1 MADTVDRVD
10 RVPKSAK
17 PVMRHG
23 GEAGIFQVDAR
34 HESATRHF
42 WKFAED
48 QAEQT
53 DADRLT
59 RIQAGL
65 KPEVTQMLREA
76 FQLNLKGLEILLG
89 ISGSTIDRRKR
100 SGKPLDA
107 TTSEKLDRIAEV
119 THHAEEVF
127 ADREAA
133 IDWMRRKHPALGDE
147 SPIMLCGTE
156 LGANQVRRVLNAL
169 EWGGVV

>member
-1 MADTVDRVD
+1 MADTVDT
-10 RVPKSAK
+10 VPKPAK
-17 PVMRHG
+17 PLTRPRRKTRV
-23 GEAGIFQVDAR
+23 FQVGAR
-34 HESATRHF
+34 QESATKRF
-42 WKFAED
+42 WIFAED
-48 QAEQT
+48 QSEQT
-53 DADRLT
+53 DAVRLT

-65 KPEVTQMLREA
+65 EPEVTQMLREA
-76 FQLNLKGLEILLG
+76 FQLNQKGLEILLG
-89 ISGSTIDRRKR
+89 ISGSTIVRRKR

-119 THHAEEVF
+119 THLADEVF

-133 IDWMRRKHPALGDE
+133 IDWMRRKHPALGND

>member
-1 MADTVDRVD
+1 MAETADKAPR
-10 RVPKSAK
+10 SAK

-23 GEAGIFQVDAR
+23 GRAEVFQVNAR
-34 HESATRHF
+34 HESAAQCF
-42 WKFAED
+42 WLFAED

-53 DADRLT
+53 DADRLI

-65 KPEVTQMLREA
+65 APEITQILREA
-76 FQLNLKGLEILLG
+76 FHLNQKGLEILLG

-100 SGKPLDA
+100 SGRPLDA
-107 TTSEKLDRIAEV
+107 STSEKLDRIAEV

-133 IDWMRRKHPALGDE
+133 IDWMQRKNPALGDE